1 MSPWRISGQFQRD
14 GLFVLPAILNARVF
28 RLLFDPGAA
37 FSSVVPNVAAILK
50 LQVVGRQSV
59 FQGGFYPV
67 SCPVFLLDSFQI
79 GFIRRVNM
87 RMIGMP
93 LDPRLNFIGILGMDF
108 LRQYRFTVEP
118 DTATL
123 ILRPRRK

>member
-14 GLFVLPAILNARVF
+14 GLFVLPVLLNARVF

-37 FSSVVPNVAAILK
+37 FSSIAPNIAALLK
-50 LQVVGRQSV
+50 LQVVGSQPLL
-59 FQGGFYPV
+59 QGAYYPI
-67 SCPVFLLDSFQI
+67 SCPVYLLDSFQI
-79 GFIRRVNM
+79 GFIRHLNM
-87 RMIGMP
+87 RVIGMP
-93 LDPRLNFIGILGMDF
+93 LDPRLNFIGLIGMDF
-108 LRQYRFTVEP
+108 LRQYRFTLEP